1 MYSSCIDHTMAAV
14 VTEIV
19 ANACH
24 LEMEKVTHI
33 ETLLSRFDSLSAAEQ
48 DQERASYVAAVFP
61 LFFGAAAVVH
71 GSNGYE
77 PQRIVP
83 WYVYTF
89 GSTTKGM
96 PLPTTTIRSGLPIAG
111 FNLG

>member
-1 MYSSCIDHTMAAV
+1 MAEV
-14 VTEIV
+14 VAEIV

-24 LEMEKVTHI
+24 LEQEKATHI

-83 WYVYTF
+83 WYVYSF
-89 GSTTKGM
+89 GTTTKRM
-96 PLPTTTIRSGLPIAG
+96 PLPTTTIEPGLPTAG